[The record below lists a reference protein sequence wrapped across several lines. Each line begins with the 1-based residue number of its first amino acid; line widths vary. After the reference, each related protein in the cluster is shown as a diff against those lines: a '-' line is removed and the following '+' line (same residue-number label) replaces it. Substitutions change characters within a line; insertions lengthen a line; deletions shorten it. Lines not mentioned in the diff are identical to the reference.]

1 MAKRKMNPNSLANLE
16 KRKPFQKGQITN
28 PKGRP
33 RNRVPEYRE
42 KLMGPDKA
50 KAFQGISRDEY
61 FSWYETLLALNI
73 DELKDLESNAEVPMF
88 VKTYARAMVAD
99 MNAGRTTT
107 VDKMVDRI
115 NNRSEQNRAKES
127 GSVDL
132 AYDSGTAE
140 ATAAIQK
147 RSGYKKQYIV
157 KLLKKQGKYT
167 SEMALQATITAQ
179 LMVRTEILAEEI
191 FSCGHKA
198 VNVEISREGNNRE
211 SISPKEKLYLDL
223 TTQTQKALRALGMN
237 TDSKDRKTPESDGL
251 TKLMEEFSN
260 DNDD

>member
-1 MAKRKMNPNSLANLE
+1 MTKRKMNPNSLANLE
-16 KRKPFQKGQITN
+16 KGKFKKGQITN

-33 RNRVPEYRE
+33 RNRVPEYRA

-50 KAFQGISRDEY
+50 KEFQGISRDEY
-61 FSWYETLLALNI
+61 FSWYETLLAMDL
-73 DELKDLESNAEVPMF
+73 DKLKALESDTEVPMF

-115 NNRSEQNRAKES
+115 NRRSEQNRAKEG

-132 AYDSGTAE
+132 AYDTG
-140 ATAAIQK
+140 ATETTEAIQK
-147 RSGYKKQYIV
+147 RIKCKKDYIV

-167 SEMALQATITAQ
+167 VELSMQATVTAQ

-191 FSCGHKA
+191 FSDGHKA
-198 VNVEISREGNNRE
+198 VNVEISREGNSRE
-211 SISPKEKLYLDL
+211 SISPKEKLYLAL
-223 TTQTQKALRALGMN
+223 TTQTQRALKALGMN
-237 TDSKDRKTPESDGL
+237 TDSKDRPSSGDDEFSKFM
-251 TKLMEEFSN
+251 KEFSN
-260 DNDD
+260 DSDD

>member
-1 MAKRKMNPNSLANLE
+1 MTKRKMNPNSLANLE
-16 KRKPFQKGQITN
+16 KGKFKKGQITN

-33 RNRVPEYRE
+33 RNRVPEYRA

-50 KAFQGISRDEY
+50 KEFQGISRDEY
-61 FSWYETLLALNI
+61 FSWYETLLAMDL
-73 DELKDLESNAEVPMF
+73 DELKALESDTEVPMF

-147 RSGYKKQYIV
+147 RIGYKKQYIV

-237 TDSKDRKTPESDGL
+237 TDSKDRKPTESDGL